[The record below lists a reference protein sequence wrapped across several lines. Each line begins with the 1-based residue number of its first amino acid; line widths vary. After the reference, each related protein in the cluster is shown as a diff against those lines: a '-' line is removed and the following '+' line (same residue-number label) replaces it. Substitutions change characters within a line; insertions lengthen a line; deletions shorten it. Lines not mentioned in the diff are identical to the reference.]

1 MTCPRL
7 LMLATTRHVCIYLT
21 SMRFIL
27 LPLTRDIVS
36 TWMFRFSNE
45 VVSEIVARTLS
56 ATSPRYHTIKELD
69 RKLRGFLLPPQTLD
83 LIRGGPNVDP
93 RSLPLSAS
101 MLTYM
106 LGSIGDIS
114 KSMDVV
120 SNPTAAGAKQKRLSA
135 LIPPSQPLCPSPHRR
150 PR

>member
-7 LMLATTRHVCIYLT
+7 LKLATTCHVYISNVLHFVLLLLT
-21 SMRFIL
+21 
-27 LPLTRDIVS
+27 PKIVS

-45 VVSEIVARTLS
+45 VVSEMVARTLS

-69 RKLRGFLLPPQTLD
+69 RKIRAFLLPPQTLD
-83 LIRGGPNVDP
+83 AIRGGPGVDP
-93 RSLPLSAS
+93 QSVPLSAS

-106 LGSIGDIS
+106 LGAIGDIS
-114 KSMDVV
+114 KSM
-120 SNPTAAGAKQKRLSA
+120 SFRIPPPLELSKPFSA
-135 LIPPSQPLCPSPHRR
+135 PISPSQPLCPGPHRR

>member
-1 MTCPRL
+1 MTCPQL
-7 LMLATTRHVCIYLT
+7 LKLATTRHVYISNL
-21 SMRFIL
+21 MRFIL
-27 LPLTRDIVS
+27 LPLTSKIVS

-69 RKLRGFLLPPQTLD
+69 RKIRGFLLPPQTLD
-83 LIRGGPNVDP
+83 AIRGGPGVDP
-93 RSLPLSAS
+93 RSVPLAAS
-101 MLTYM
+101 MITYM
-106 LGSIGDIS
+106 LGAIGDIS
-114 KSMDVV
+114 KSM
-120 SNPTAAGAKQKRLSA
+120 SFRMSPPLELSKPCSA